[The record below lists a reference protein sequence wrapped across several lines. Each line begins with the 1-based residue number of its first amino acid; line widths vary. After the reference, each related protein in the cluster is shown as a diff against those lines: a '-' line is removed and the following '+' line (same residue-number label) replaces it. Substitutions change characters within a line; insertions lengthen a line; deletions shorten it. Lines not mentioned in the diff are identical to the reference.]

1 MAKKEKNFM
10 SKNNTEIVNTTKT
23 NPTLPAEP
31 AALGLVGLAVAAL
44 VIGSGY
50 LGITSGTDKV
60 LMVPWVLFFGATA
73 QLIAGL
79 IDFKRNNI
87 FGATVFTVFAMAM
100 FSISLTL
107 LFTIFGEVNFDL
119 SHYAF
124 GLIAILGFCFIATV
138 ASLMVNKVF
147 LIILIVVDI
156 AILNLIFHYLIGVS
170 TLIAGSFLIVTS
182 VLSLYCVASILIN
195 TMSGKKLLSMGGPMW
210 KP

>member
-1 MAKKEKNFM
+1 M
-10 SKNNTEIVNTTKT
+10 SENNTKNVNITKT
-23 NPTLPAEP
+23 NPMLPAEP

-107 LFTIFGEVNFDL
+107 LFTIFGEVTFDL

-138 ASLMVNKVF
+138 ASLLVNKVF

-156 AILNLIFHYLIGVS
+156 AILNLILHYLIGVS
-170 TLIAGSFLIVTS
+170 TLIAGTFLIVTS
-182 VLSLYCVASILIN
+182 VLSLYSVASILIN